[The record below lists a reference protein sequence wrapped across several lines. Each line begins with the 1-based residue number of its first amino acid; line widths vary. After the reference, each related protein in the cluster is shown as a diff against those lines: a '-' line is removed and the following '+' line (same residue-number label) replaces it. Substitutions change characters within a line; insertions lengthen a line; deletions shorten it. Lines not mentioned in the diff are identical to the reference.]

1 MLNAAQGC
9 THTIKAGD
17 TFWQIAQ
24 DKGVDVSAIQAANPG
39 VKAEALKVG
48 QKINIPCS
56 SGSDNTGE
64 SMRKS
69 SQQAPV
75 METSCKSRST
85 YVPLCVSCWASAQKR
100 NQLIQMAHLG

>member
-1 MLNAAQGC
+1 MLNVAQGC

-56 SGSDNTGE
+56 GNSGELKLLANCQCVQVQHQF
-64 SMRKS
+64 KS
-69 SQQAPV
+69 
-75 METSCKSRST
+75 T
-85 YVPLCVSCWASAQKR
+85 LGASVAASGAC
-100 NQLIQMAHLG
+100 LS